1 MKIRIGS
8 SLLVIAAILLGT
20 ACMSAQDVIKLPQ
33 RDISPKVIAT
43 VPAFHLFS
51 TGGGEI
57 YKVSARYPT
66 QPTTII
72 PGKITVVWN
81 GGPVGAPTQ
90 IFLINMKNWVVIA
103 PIWSGINTGGVQSV
117 QWTIPANFNPTN
129 DHDMV
134 GTFPN
139 LYGQYCIYI
148 QTTNQS
154 TWTYGPDFYI
164 VWDY

>member
-20 ACMSAQDVIKLPQ
+20 ASMSAQGEIKLPA
-33 RDISPKVIAT
+33 REISPKAVAN
-43 VPAFHLFS
+43 VPAFKLLNP
-51 TGGGEI
+51 GGGEI
-57 YKVSARYPT
+57 YKVSARYPV

-90 IFLINMKNWVVIA
+90 IILVDMLHWQSLGV
-103 PIWSGINTGGVQSV
+103 IWSGTNTGATQSI
-117 QWTIPANFNPTN
+117 QYTIPANFNPTDN
-129 DHDMV
+129 QTSG
-134 GTFPN
+134 GTYPN

-148 QTTNQS
+148 QTTSQS
-154 TWTYGPDFYI
+154 TWTYGPNFYI
-164 VWDY
+164 VWDF